1 MTQASGIH
9 WRQSSFSDIFVPRG
23 LNIRMTCEQK
33 PSKVQKPCDIVY
45 NKTDLMVSHG
55 LMVGL
60 LIPKFLVLPSSSL
73 TNKYPEHSF
82 LSLVYQVQFPVLPR
96 IIP

>member
-60 LIPKFLVLPSSSL
+60 LIPKFLVLPS
-73 TNKYPEHSF
+73 K
-82 LSLVYQVQFPVLPR
+82 VLCS
-96 IIP
+96 